1 MYLLRKYIDD
11 ANMVRIYIFIFYYS
25 FQIIIYLLGK
35 VRSRNKDRD
44 FEGGNRLSEEDAW
57 GSKWINENL
66 VNCLLVLN

>member
-1 MYLLRKYIDD
+1 MYLLRKDIDD

-44 FEGGNRLSEEDAW
+44 FEGGNRLSEEDA
-57 GSKWINENL
+57 
-66 VNCLLVLN
+66 